1 MTSLK
6 IGISFSIS
14 CSHIVLNQDL
24 NFLGLMKSTD
34 NILGAYKETGG
45 NYEELRQSLLHREA
59 VES

>member
-14 CSHIVLNQDL
+14 CSHKDLNQDL

-34 NILGAYKETGG
+34 SILRALKETGG
-45 NYEELRQSLLHREA
+45 NYEELRQSLLYREA

>member
-14 CSHIVLNQDL
+14 CSHIDLNQDL

-34 NILGAYKETGG
+34 SILRALKETGG
-45 NYEELRQSLLHREA
+45 NYEELRQSLLYREA